1 MKAKFK
7 LGNLET
13 VICSDKIEYDSDH
26 AFIHRVHD
34 DDEYTFDA
42 ITCAARPVE
51 FSIVNQL
58 YKLHKEEVK
67 QACDD
72 CNKSKQI
79 GVLTTDNYHLILSP
93 FVDRFTYFGEEQ
105 ADRLTDQVIDKCI
118 DLKVSKL
125 RITQFCMM
133 RSEMPYFPQFK
144 GIIKAL
150 TTRDDSSVKLVYFD
164 VPEKYFYELTI
175 LFKTYSI
182 DEH

>member
-7 LGNLET
+7 IGDLVT
-13 VICSDKIEYDSDH
+13 IICSNKIEYDADH
-26 AFIHRVHD
+26 AYMHKVHD
-34 DDEYTFDA
+34 DDEYTFQA

-58 YKLHKEEVK
+58 SGLPKEEVK
-67 QACDD
+67 KACDE
-72 CNKSKQI
+72 CNRTKQI
-79 GVLTTDNYHLILSP
+79 GVLTTDDYHLIISP

-105 ADRLTDQVIDKCI
+105 AERLTDVVIDKCI
-118 DLKVSKL
+118 QLGVSRL

-133 RSEMPYFPQFK
+133 RGEMPYFPQFK

-150 TTRDDSSVKLVYFD
+150 TERKDSSVDVVFFD

-175 LFKTYSI
+175 LLKTYSI
-182 DEH
+182 DEQ

>member
-7 LGNLET
+7 IGDLVT
-13 VICSDKIEYDSDH
+13 VICSDKIEFDSDH
-26 AFIHRVHD
+26 AYFHKVHD
-34 DDEYTFDA
+34 DDEYTFEA
-42 ITCAARPVE
+42 ISCAARPVE
-51 FSIVNQL
+51 FSLVNRL
-58 YKLHKEEVK
+58 YELHKDEVK
-67 QACDD
+67 KACDE
-72 CNKSKQI
+72 CNKTKQI

-105 ADRLTDQVIDKCI
+105 AERLTDVVIDKCI
-118 DLKVSKL
+118 RLGVKNL

-133 RSEMPYFPQFK
+133 RGEMPYFPQFK

-150 TTRDDSSVKLVYFD
+150 TERTDSSVELVYFD

-182 DEH
+182 DEL